1 MAASEP
7 AAATD
12 PAQTLSHE
20 GQTGAPLCTLLRGWA
35 FGYKTLS
42 DGRRQIL
49 SFLLGGDFIGAQQ
62 KMGDAAAHGVDTL
75 TEAAFCVFQ
84 RDVPWEIHRRSPS
97 MGFNATWLTAHE
109 ESLVDGTLL
118 SVGRRSA
125 EERIATPSAAP
136 WCSAPV
142 RPGAW
147 VLRRWR
153 SRPAN
158 HRP

>member
-42 DGRRQIL
+42 EGRRQIL

-84 RDVPWEIHRRSPS
+84 RDVP
-97 MGFNATWLTAHE
+97 
-109 ESLVDGTLL
+109 
-118 SVGRRSA
+118 
-125 EERIATPSAAP
+125 
-136 WCSAPV
+136 
-142 RPGAW
+142 
-147 VLRRWR
+147 
-153 SRPAN
+153 
-158 HRP
+158 